1 MKRYS
6 FSDFVEKI
14 NHHLSLINF
23 ERTKYHIE
31 VNDQNTSLVVLY
43 DNTKYIQFRYYIS
56 NIINSNG
63 SRTVKGAFTIT
74 MHNDSRW
81 YAEWNTKW
89 NLETVHIDEFLTCN
103 YNDKQH
109 VNFDKMISEL
119 FPISSYEE
127 EEKIKKNLLENNLE
141 NFEIKFDTHSNR
153 YVIVGD
159 IARVIGISLNE
170 ENEKGDLF
178 LYKYMSM
185 QTYYSMLVNRSFRM
199 NSIISMN
206 DLSESLFLGET
217 ICKAY
222 SNGNKTD
229 VYKNIIKNRNALISS
244 FTDKYDDPLM
254 WLLYGDKGKGVC
266 LNCSIPKDK
275 IQKIRYITGKEEGY
289 SKLKS
294 IADKLE
300 KDGIRIY
307 FKDID
312 IYKFYIKSRGF
323 EHEKEYRLQ
332 ITTDSSN
339 LQTALYDNLLSP
351 YQDFKYINRKFEKIE
366 VEPRSLIIGNNL
378 SNFDTNYP
386 LLVDLSKKVFDID
399 IVNIS
404 QFKEY
409 RI

>member
-6 FSDFVEKI
+6 FSDLVEKI
-14 NHHLSLINF
+14 NYHLSLINF
-23 ERTKYHIE
+23 ERTKYRIE
-31 VNDQNTSLVVLY
+31 VNDQKSSLVVLY
-43 DNTKYIQFRYYIS
+43 DNTEYVQFHYYIS
-56 NIINSNG
+56 NVINDNG
-63 SRTVKGAFTIT
+63 RRTNNVFRFFAQ
-74 MHNDSRW
+74 NDSEW
-81 YAEWNTKW
+81 YADWNSEWNRRI
-89 NLETVHIDEFLTCN
+89 VDIDEFLACS
-103 YNDKQH
+103 YDGKQN
-109 VNFDKMISEL
+109 VDFDIIINSL
-119 FPISSYEE
+119 LPISSSI
-127 EEKIKKNLLENNLE
+127 EEKKIRKYLLEDNLE
-141 NFEIKFDTHSNR
+141 NFEIKFDTHSNQ

-275 IQKIRYITGKEEGY
+275 IQKIRYISGKEEGY

-294 IADKLE
+294 IADKLD
-300 KDGIRIY
+300 KDGIKVY

-339 LQTALYDNLLSP
+339 LQTALYNNLLSP
-351 YQDFKYINRKFEKIE
+351 Y
-366 VEPRSLIIGNNL
+366 
-378 SNFDTNYP
+378 
-386 LLVDLSKKVFDID
+386 
-399 IVNIS
+399 
-404 QFKEY
+404 
-409 RI
+409 